1 MELKFYLSSK
11 RLIMKYFFIAISL
24 ITVTA
29 TLFSCGSSSSGETEK
44 PEGSEIASGSK
55 IVMLDNF
62 FNNEYKEE
70 NGQQVKWHYLWSD
83 TSMGGYSELGD
94 LFRSEGAELAT
105 LTEAPTADNLKK
117 AAIYIIA
124 DPDNEKETAS
134 PNFMTEAYANT
145 VADWVK
151 AGGVLV
157 LFGNDSSNCELDK
170 FNILSQKFG
179 ITFNKDNRLVVQ
191 DPHFEQGEVK
201 INEGN
206 AVFQT
211 AKNVYIK
218 GICSVT
224 ANAPAEVILKTR
236 DFDVMA
242 VARYGEGAVFALG
255 DPWIYNEYI
264 GHRRLPAQF
273 ENDKAAADWVK
284 WLLKQ

>member
-1 MELKFYLSSK
+1 
-11 RLIMKYFFIAISL
+11 MKYFFIAISVMTF
-24 ITVTA
+24 TVT
-29 TLFSCGSSSSGETEK
+29 LSSCGSNSSGQGEK
-44 PEGSEIASGSK
+44 SEGSEVAAVSK
-55 IVMLDNF
+55 TVLLDNF

-70 NGQQVKWHYLWSD
+70 NGQLVKWHYLWSD
-83 TSMGGYSELGD
+83 TSMGGYSDLGD
-94 LFRSEGAELAT
+94 LFRKEGAELAT
-105 LTEAPTADNLKK
+105 LAEAPTADNLKN
-117 AAIYIIA
+117 AAVYIIA

-134 PNFMTEAYANT
+134 PNFMTEDYANT

-157 LFGNDSSNCELDK
+157 LLGNDSSNCELDR
-170 FNILSQKFG
+170 FNILAQKFG

-206 AVFQT
+206 PIFKT

-224 ANAPAEVILKTR
+224 ANAPAEVVLKTS

-242 VARYGEGAVFALG
+242 VARYGKGTVFALG

-264 GHRRLPAQF
+264 GHRRLPVQF
-273 ENDKAAADWVK
+273 ENDKAAVDWVQ

>member
-1 MELKFYLSSK
+1 
-11 RLIMKYFFIAISL
+11 MKYFFIAISL
-24 ITVTA
+24 MTITA
-29 TLFSCGSSSSGETEK
+29 TLSSCGESSYAQKEDS
-44 PEGSEIASGSK
+44 EGNGVTAGSK

-62 FNNEYKEE
+62 FNNEYKKE

-83 TSMGGYSELGD
+83 TSMGGYSELGN
-94 LFRSEGAELAT
+94 LFKKEGAELAT
-105 LTEAPTADNLKK
+105 LTEAPSAENLKH

-124 DPDNEKETAS
+124 DPDNEKETAA

-145 VADWVK
+145 IANWVK

-157 LFGNDSSNCELDK
+157 LLGNDSSNCELDH

-201 INEGN
+201 VNEGN
-206 AVFQT
+206 PVFKK

-224 ANAPAEVILKTR
+224 ANAPAEVILKTS

-242 VARYGEGAVFALG
+242 VAKYGEGTVFALG

-264 GHRRLPAQF
+264 GHRRLPAEF
-273 ENDKAAADWVK
+273 ENDKAAVDWVK
-284 WLLKQ
+284 WLLEQ